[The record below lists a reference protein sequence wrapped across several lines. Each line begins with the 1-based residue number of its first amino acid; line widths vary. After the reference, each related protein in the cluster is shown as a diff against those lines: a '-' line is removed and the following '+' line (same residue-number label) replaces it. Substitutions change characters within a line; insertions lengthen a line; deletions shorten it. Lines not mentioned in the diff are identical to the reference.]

1 MSMVRIALPIGESEL
16 DRSHDCGHR
25 VLSLLGNDREHV
37 EKADQER
44 VAICLDAVVTALND
58 MQRAT
63 ARSLS
68 SKSAVA
74 SSVSNA

>member
-1 MSMVRIALPIGESEL
+1 
-16 DRSHDCGHR
+16 
-25 VLSLLGNDREHV
+25 
-37 EKADQER
+37 
-44 VAICLDAVVTALND
+44 LDAVVTALND